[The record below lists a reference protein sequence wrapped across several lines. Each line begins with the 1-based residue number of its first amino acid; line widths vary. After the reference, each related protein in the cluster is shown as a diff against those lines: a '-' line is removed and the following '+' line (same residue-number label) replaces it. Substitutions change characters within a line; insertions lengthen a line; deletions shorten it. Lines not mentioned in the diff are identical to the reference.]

1 MGEEGI
7 QRVPLTSDGSETETE
22 PCNTALP
29 KGLDDT
35 YVRGGPPN
43 WRFPAITPITPPV
56 VGISHRQFCE
66 SVKGCNLP
74 GDDSGRKSFDTRPTF
89 VVGDPGARF
98 GTHTPLTYETTGK
111 VGHPCWPD
119 IFAHILRNCSYL
131 TAFDTV
137 YVMVDTRNLRAHVTK
152 DCLIG
157 LQR

>member
-22 PCNTALP
+22 PCDTALP
-29 KGLDDT
+29 KGLDDA
-35 YVRGGPPN
+35 YAPGGPPN

-56 VGISHRQFCE
+56 VGVSHRQFCE

-98 GTHTPLTYETTGK
+98 GTQSWKTG
-111 VGHPCWPD
+111 
-119 IFAHILRNCSYL
+119 L
-131 TAFDTV
+131 
-137 YVMVDTRNLRAHVTK
+137 
-152 DCLIG
+152 LIG
-157 LQR
+157 